1 MANNPITAFGCADGF
16 GCADSKDERRW
27 FATPPKDTPKALLPY
42 LCHTGS
48 LTERL
53 EHLGGASLQVELGF
67 VGFCLY
73 PNNNKRQMAW
83 VRQVTLGVAGQAWV
97 EAKTVIFASE
107 LKGATRQLQFIKER
121 PIGYVLFKRQRQL
134 PFERWFFKTADKSAK
149 AIPNYHNT
157 ITDHNKPDNN
167 SGYNNAVYDN
177 QNNQN
182 STTQS
187 NFGRVTA
194 YDWQGR
200 QVLVE
205 EIFLG
210 EFLGVLKIC

>member
-16 GCADSKDERRW
+16 GCADSKDGRRW

-42 LCHTGS
+42 LRHTGS

-53 EHLGGASLQVELGF
+53 EGLGEASLQVELGF

-73 PNNNKRQMAW
+73 PRKGKRQMAW

-107 LKGATRQLQFIKER
+107 LKGTTRQLQFIKKR

-134 PFERWFFKTADKSAK
+134 PFERWFFKAKSNK
-149 AIPNYHNT
+149 YVGRKTSYH
-157 ITDHNKPDNN
+157 
-167 SGYNNAVYDN
+167 
-177 QNNQN
+177 
-182 STTQS
+182 
-187 NFGRVTA
+187 
-194 YDWQGR
+194 WQGTKIMI
-200 QVLVE
+200 E
-205 EIFLG
+205 EMFLPD
-210 EFLGVLKIC
+210 FLNYLQSKQG